1 MRRVHGHSHN
11 VNPKAEAIRAVT
23 LSIIL
28 IAILALATGCQGRK
42 AHRQARQNKH
52 RANQAHVAR
61 ESPRQC
67 RCHIAPLPTE
77 SERATVTTASKE
89 LQD

>member
-1 MRRVHGHSHN
+1 MRRVHGHPHN
-11 VNPKAEAIRAVT
+11 LNPKAEAIRAVT

-28 IAILALATGCQGRK
+28 IVILAFATGCQGRK
-42 AHRQARQNKH
+42 AHRQHQNKY
-52 RANQAHVAR
+52 RANQAQVAR

-67 RCHIAPLPTE
+67 RCHVAPLPTE
-77 SERATVTTASKE
+77 SERATVTTASKD